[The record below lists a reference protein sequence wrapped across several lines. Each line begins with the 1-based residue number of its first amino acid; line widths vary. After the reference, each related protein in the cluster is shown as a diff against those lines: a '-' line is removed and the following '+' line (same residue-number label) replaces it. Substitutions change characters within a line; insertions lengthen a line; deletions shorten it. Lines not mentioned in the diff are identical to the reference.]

1 MPTPPPG
8 PVLVGALGETLT
20 FVGLSAVSGLV
31 AAAAMTVPMATQ
43 EDGYTPAYI
52 AAAALRRTTPDDVST
67 VVARLVHYGAG
78 VLSGVLYAV
87 AYAALSPLLPPTA
100 SAGSLD
106 ALPHALAT
114 AAVVGFVYVFFAH
127 VVLPRAGAGA
137 GVHEERSTA
146 VRGQWLRSS
155 LVFGATLVVVL
166 PLVTWGM

>member
-8 PVLVGALGETLT
+8 PVGALGETLT

-31 AAAAMTVPMATQ
+31 AAATMTVPMAAQ

-52 AAAALRRTTPDDVST
+52 AAATLRQTTPGDVST
-67 VVARLVHYGAG
+67 VAARLVHYGAG

-87 AYAALSPLLPPTA
+87 AYAVLSPLLPATA

-114 AAVVGFVYVFFAH
+114 TAVVGFVYVFFAH
-127 VVLPRAGAGA
+127 LVLPRSRD

-166 PLVTWGM
+166 PLVTWGL

>member
-8 PVLVGALGETLT
+8 PVFVGALGETLT

-67 VVARLVHYGAG
+67 VAARLVHYGAG

-87 AYAALSPLLPPTA
+87 AYAALSPVLPATA

-127 VVLPRAGAGA
+127 VVLPRAGAS
-137 GVHEERSTA
+137 VHEERSTA

-166 PLVTWGM
+166 PLVTWGL

>member
-8 PVLVGALGETLT
+8 PAVAGVLGEALT
-20 FVGLSAVSGLV
+20 FVGLSAVSGFV
-31 AAAAMTVPMATQ
+31 AAVAMTVPMATQ

-52 AAAALRRTTPDDVST
+52 AAATLRRTTPEEVST

-78 VLSGVLYAV
+78 VVSGVLYAA
-87 AYAALSPLLPPTA
+87 AYAALSPLLPSTA

-127 VVLPRAGAGA
+127 FVLPRAGT

-166 PLVTWGM
+166 PLVTWGL